1 MKKVQGFLDKFQK
14 LTPPQDAIR
23 GAVATAASAVL
34 GTPVS
39 KDKVRVQNGIAF
51 VTLSSVAKNKLR
63 LGRETFFTLLYER
76 LPKARVL
83 VRDVR

>member
-23 GAVATAASAVL
+23 SAVATAVTAVL
-34 GTPVS
+34 GTPVG

-51 VTLSSVAKNKLR
+51 VAVSSVAKNKLR
-63 LGRETFFTLLYER
+63 LGRETFFALLYER
-76 LPKARVL
+76 LPKARNL

>member
-1 MKKVQGFLDKFQK
+1 MKKIQGFLDKFQK

-34 GTPVS
+34 GTTVS

-51 VTLSSVAKNKLR
+51 ITLSSVAKNKLR
-63 LGRETFFTLLYER
+63 LGRETFFALLYER
-76 LPKARVL
+76 LPKARQL